1 MMMILRAIIATLLLS
16 SAAAAN
22 AHAFLDHAA
31 PRVGATVSSAPP
43 ELRVWFTQELEPAFS
58 SVKVLNAAGIRV
70 DKSDTRVDATDPA
83 LLRVSLE
90 ALGPGVY
97 TVVWRVVS
105 MDAHMTDGNFTFR
118 VGQ

>member
-1 MMMILRAIIATLLLS
+1 MMLTRRAIIAALLLA
-16 SAAAAN
+16 SAAAAD

-58 SVKVLNAAGIRV
+58 SVKVLNAAGVRV
-70 DKSDTRVDATDPA
+70 DKSDTRVDASDPA

-97 TVVWRVVS
+97 TVVWRVLS
-105 MDAHMTDGNFTFR
+105 TDAHVTDGNFTFR
-118 VGQ
+118 VAR

>member
-1 MMMILRAIIATLLLS
+1 MIILLRGIAAALLVC

-31 PRVGATVSSAPP
+31 PRVGETVRSAPP

-58 SVKVLNAAGIRV
+58 TIKVLNAAGIRV

-97 TVVWRVVS
+97 RVVWRVVS
-105 MDAHMTDGNFTFR
+105 MDAHVTDGKFIFR
-118 VGQ
+118 VAQ